1 MRRII
6 LKKIAA
12 IFSLGIGALA
22 VALAIG
28 YFTPRKWGNLSRS
41 DCEVDIYVA
50 NSGGIHAD
58 IIVPVRHPIWDW
70 QRYLSLPEIGR
81 DAKENY
87 NYLSFG
93 WGDRDFYMQ
102 TPTLA
107 EANPALAARAVLMPT
122 PATMHVLGYREIP
135 QALEV
140 KCARISRDD
149 YLKLQQF
156 IWASFELGDS
166 GQPMRLGNG
175 YYNSSGFYAATGDYS
190 ILRHCNTWLAEGLR
204 RADVNTPLW
213 AWSPAAILFHF
224 NSGCQCQ
231 NP

>member
-12 IFSLGIGALA
+12 IFSLSIGALA

-28 YFTPRKWGNLSRS
+28 YFTPRKWGNLSRH
-41 DCEVDIYVA
+41 DCEIEIYVA
-50 NSGGIHAD
+50 NSGIHSD
-58 IIVPVRHPIWDW
+58 IIVPVRHPIWNW
-70 QRYLSLPEIGR
+70 QRYLSLAEIGL

-107 EANPALAARAVLMPT
+107 EANPAVAARAVLMPT
-122 PATMHVLGYREIP
+122 PATMHVIGYREIP
-135 QALEV
+135 QHLEV
-140 KCARISRDD
+140 KCAGISRAD

-166 GQPMRLGNG
+166 GQPTRLGNG

-190 ILRHCNTWLAEGLR
+190 IFRHCNTWLAEGLR
-204 RADVNTPLW
+204 HADVNTPLW
-213 AWSPAAILFHF
+213 AWSPSAILFHF
-224 NSGCQCQ
+224 NSECQCKY
-231 NP
+231 